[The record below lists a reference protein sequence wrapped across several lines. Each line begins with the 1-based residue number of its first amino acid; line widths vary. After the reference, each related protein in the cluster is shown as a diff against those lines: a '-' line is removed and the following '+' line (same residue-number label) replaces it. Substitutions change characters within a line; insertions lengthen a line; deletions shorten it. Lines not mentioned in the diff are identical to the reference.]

1 MNSLKNAIVYR
12 LEKSGMGEVEAVVLE
27 DDVVVFVVCGS
38 LNILYNGVKTAIPQQ
53 NILLLNKGLHQVEF
67 CDCSAVVFRLPISDI
82 EQIVCY
88 LSTNYNVSLISN
100 HNCEYCRF
108 RNFFSASSTAVLAEF
123 FSSVNRLLSI
133 PGFGE
138 QAQKLKLVELIYLI
152 LSSSNECLK
161 SRLIRVIASHNNCF
175 TQTIYNNIFKIT
187 QTAEMAQRCNLSV
200 TNFRR
205 KFSSQFNTS
214 PCKWNISQ
222 RLERAQA
229 LLLISDYNISEI
241 ASLCAYTN
249 ISHFSKSF
257 KQHFSTTPTQFR
269 KLHRKK

>member
-1 MNSLKNAIVYR
+1 MNSHKNAIVYR
-12 LEKSGMGEVEAVVLE
+12 LEKSGMDEVEAVMLE
-27 DDVVVFVVCGS
+27 EDVVVFVVCGS
-38 LNILYNGVKTAIPQQ
+38 LNILYNGVKTTIPQQ

-67 CDCSAVVFRLPISDI
+67 CDCQTVVFQLPISDI

-88 LSTNYNVSLISN
+88 LSTNYSISLISE
-100 HNCEYCRF
+100 HSCESCRF
-108 RNFFSASSTAVLAEF
+108 RNFFSASSTAVLSEF

-133 PGFGE
+133 PEFGE

-152 LSSSNECLK
+152 LSSGNECLK

-187 QTAEMAQRCNLSV
+187 QTTEMAQRCNLSV

-241 ASLCAYTN
+241 ATLCAYSN

-257 KQHFSTTPTQFR
+257 KQHFCATPTQFR